1 MYLPAAYF
9 RHYSSAAWLREVE
22 INLVYPHGPGIPK
35 SNVFAPTSVETA
47 YSSAEVLVNAAFSS
61 SEVSVDA
68 AFSSSEVTVDAAFSS
83 LEGPDDA
90 SFSLKEAAI
99 LDMIYVA
106 GIRKTGSDEKIG
118 KSFVEADEYVE
129 RSSYSGNSAEIKIT
143 IIQSQAI
150 HFPTALILQ
159 IAKRSSARHILW
171 AALSNLGNDLSL
183 TNTGGNR
190 AASLLVAVMPRRI
203 R

>member
-35 SNVFAPTSVETA
+35 SNVFAPTSVKTA
-47 YSSAEVLVNAAFSS
+47 YSSAEVPVDATVSS
-61 SEVSVDA
+61 SEVS
-68 AFSSSEVTVDAAFSS
+68 VDAAFSS

-143 IIQSQAI
+143 IIRSQAF

-159 IAKRSSARHILW
+159 IAKRTSARHISW
-171 AALSNLGNDLSL
+171 AALSNLGSDLPL

-190 AASLLVAVMPRRI
+190 AASLLVVVMPRGRI